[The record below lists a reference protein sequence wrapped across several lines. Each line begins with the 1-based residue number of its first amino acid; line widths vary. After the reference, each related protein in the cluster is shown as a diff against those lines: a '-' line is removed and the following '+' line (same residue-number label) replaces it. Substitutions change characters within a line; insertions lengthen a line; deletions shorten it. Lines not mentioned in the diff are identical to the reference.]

1 MIPELFDGAGL
12 VKQNW
17 ASDIT
22 PSGTIKAEKRV
33 ESGHQQEDN
42 SAAALALLS
51 DEGLMDRVGAGDERA
66 YQVLAQR
73 HLNPYLGMAQRLVGD
88 RQDAED
94 IMQEAFVRLWR
105 FAPRWQAS
113 GARFTTWY
121 YRVIMNLCI
130 DHKRKAKSR
139 PPPARSSSESAEE
152 TLMRHADDGQPD
164 AEQGLVNKQRQEQ
177 VLSALSHLPE
187 RQRIALEMCYF
198 QGLANK
204 EAAAI
209 MDVNIKALESLLVRG
224 RRKMADLLGTW
235 YEENGHG

>member
-1 MIPELFDGAGL
+1 M
-12 VKQNW
+12 KQNW
-17 ASDIT
+17 ATDIT
-22 PSGTIKAEKRV
+22 PSGTIKAGKSV
-33 ESGHQQEDN
+33 ESGHQKEDD

-51 DEGLMDRVGAGDERA
+51 NEGLMDRVGLGDERA
-66 YQVLAQR
+66 YQILVQR
-73 HLNPYLGMAQRLVGD
+73 HLNPCLGMAQRLVGD

-105 FAPRWQAS
+105 FAPRWKAS

-152 TLMRHADDGQPD
+152 TLMRHADDQQPG
-164 AEQGLVNKQRQEQ
+164 AERALADRERQEQ
-177 VLSALSHLPE
+177 VLGALAQLPE

-224 RRKMADLLGTW
+224 RRKMAELLANW
-235 YEENGHG
+235 YKENEHG